1 MTWIKENKFL
11 AGLLGITALLA
22 ALLIF
27 FGMKSSK
34 SLEEVQAEI
43 AAKQSSLV
51 RMKKLD
57 PYPTDESAKAKED
70 SLKTVLAKANEVREK
85 LLAFRPESLDN
96 VPGKTFSE
104 NLSVTVEK
112 VKQLFPGED
121 ALPNSFH
128 LGFESYT
135 GSLPKEEATGVLTYQ
150 LGAMEYLFEELAAA
164 GVSEIRNLHRA
175 KLPPENG
182 DSWPN
187 EAKSSKGRGGR
198 GGGRPTPKKNVG
210 GARRAPVTFETHPYI
225 AHRLPIEVVFK
236 GPELAARQ
244 VLTNLGNSDKYFFDV
259 RAGRVLN
266 PSPIPSGGKSATAA
280 AKPKDDDFGG
290 AFEIEGDESAPATDS
305 GSAPSVKVLE
315 KVSGGDE
322 LIIYLRADLLLFL
335 EEQKFPELK

>member
-11 AGLLGITALLA
+11 AGLLGITVLLA

-34 SLEEVQAEI
+34 GLEEVQAEI

-57 PYPTDESAKAKED
+57 PYPTDESAKAKETN
-70 SLKTVLAKANEVREK
+70 LKTVLAKANEVREK
-85 LLAFRPESLDN
+85 LLAFRPGSLDN

-121 ALPNSFH
+121 ALPNTFH

-135 GSLPKEEATGVLTYQ
+135 GSLPKEDATGVLTYE

-164 GVSEIRNLHRA
+164 GVTEIRNLHRA

-187 EAKSSKGRGGR
+187 EAKPTRSRGGN
-198 GGGRPTPKKNVG
+198 RPTPKKNVG
-210 GARRAPVTFETHPYI
+210 GPRRAPVTFETHPYI
-225 AHRLPIEVVFK
+225 AHRLPFEVVFK
-236 GPELAARQ
+236 GPELAVRQ

-266 PSPIPSGGKSATAA
+266 PSPIPSGGKSASAA
-280 AKPKDDDFGG
+280 AKAKESDFGTG
-290 AFEIEGDESAPATDS
+290 IVIEGVDPPPATDS

-322 LIIYLRADLLLFL
+322 LIVYLRADLLLFL

>member
-11 AGLLGITALLA
+11 AGLLGIT
-22 ALLIF
+22 LLIAAILIF
-27 FGMKSSK
+27 LGMKSSK

-43 AAKQSSLV
+43 AAKQSSLE

-104 NLSVTVEK
+104 NLSVTVDK
-112 VKQLFPGED
+112 VKQLFPGEE
-121 ALPNSFH
+121 ALPNNFH

-164 GVSEIRNLHRA
+164 GATEIRNLYRA

-187 EAKSSKGRGGR
+187 EAKGKPKRGGR
-198 GGGRPTPKKNVG
+198 RTSSSSRNNKGPRKPV
-210 GARRAPVTFETHPYI
+210 VTFEKHPYI

-236 GPELAARQ
+236 GPELVVRQ
-244 VLTNLGNSDKYFFDV
+244 VLTNLGNSDEYFFDV

-266 PSPIPSGGKSATAA
+266 PSPIPTAGKSASA
-280 AKPKDDDFGG
+280 AKPKENDFGG
-290 AFEIEGDESAPATDS
+290 PFEIEGDETSSDDT
-305 GSAPSVKVLE
+305 GSASSVKVLE
-315 KVSGGDE
+315 KISGGDE
-322 LIIYLRADLLLFL
+322 LITYLRADLLLFL
-335 EEQKFPELK
+335 NEQKFPELK